1 MLGVT
6 ERRDLLARALDLAS
20 SSIPVEDSRC
30 ECSVMRRA
38 GPLSD
43 YGTLSGSRQSLSTVA
58 CSIRSD
64 GSCSSSLM
72 DHRDDSAY
80 GAGPAVHADADA
92 VPAAAVADDY
102 DERFLLCP
110 EDFMSV
116 QTDSDEDSEVADP
129 LGEAQGVAEI
139 DGFKWTLYPD
149 EAYVDPYQEDSESD
163 SDTRSIILTHVLP
176 AEEVQRRRR
185 LFAGSPVDLS
195 GSLLLLSTCFCSSS
209 KLYWVYSRVR
219 ILNLHPSSS

>member
-1 MLGVT
+1 
-6 ERRDLLARALDLAS
+6 
-20 SSIPVEDSRC
+20 
-30 ECSVMRRA
+30 
-38 GPLSD
+38 
-43 YGTLSGSRQSLSTVA
+43 
-58 CSIRSD
+58 
-64 GSCSSSLM
+64 
-72 DHRDDSAY
+72 
-80 GAGPAVHADADA
+80 
-92 VPAAAVADDY
+92 
-102 DERFLLCP
+102 
-110 EDFMSV
+110 MSV

-195 GSLLLLSTCFCSSS
+195 
-209 KLYWVYSRVR
+209 
-219 ILNLHPSSS
+219 